1 MSPLGGLFPDI
12 PQAYGARRNVT
23 DSFVAPGGAL
33 ERMFEVDGQEREIWI
48 QDSAGKGIFKKLIL
62 TIGWYGDTTSVKA
75 LIGSSIVFSCE
86 VVLIVRSS
94 DLPRRPL
101 TNEILHCPRNTTW
114 QIVDCSE
121 VREFYQIGLNRA
133 STS

>member
-1 MSPLGGLFPDI
+1 MPLGGLFPDL

-23 DSFVAPGGAL
+23 DGFAAPGGAL
-33 ERMFEVDGQEREIWI
+33 ERMFEVDGQERSLWV
-48 QDSAGKGIFKKLIL
+48 QDKAGHGIFKRLDVVC
-62 TIGWYGDTTSVKA
+62 GWYEDVTATKA

-86 VVLIVRSS
+86 VIIVLRSS

-114 QIVDCSE
+114 SIVDVSE

>member
-1 MSPLGGLFPDI
+1 MPLGGLFPDI
-12 PQAYGARRNVT
+12 PQQGLRRNVT
-23 DSFVAPGGAL
+23 DGFVARGGAL
-33 ERMFEVDGQEREIWI
+33 ERMFEVDGQLKEIWI
-48 QDSAGKGIFKKLIL
+48 QDKAGKGIFKKLDLIV
-62 TIGWYGDTTSVKA
+62 GWYEDTTQTKA

-86 VVLIVRSS
+86 VIIVLRSS

-114 QIVDCSE
+114 SIVDVSE